1 MKGSTVAA
9 HEQEAQHLLQDLQML
24 LHQDIVS
31 APQLDWDQVNFRF
44 IRFLSKEVR
53 ETPWFHHLALTVAV
67 LATHARLDR
76 QTVQGYMYTLNAR
89 WRTIFSCYQLT
100 TFEEWN
106 PLEHVPRYLE
116 DSTLADSFKTRQEFL
131 PTYVAVVRHMLAY
144 LRSLPHT
151 DRQRYH
157 QWMLPQLPPD
167 LSHKLSRWGEWV
179 AEQRQRRKEETD
191 ALAPNFASVR
201 GEAHLRWN
209 QLQRLQTKFNEAV
222 HLVESGQEI
231 LPLAFSYEEP
241 HLV

>member
-9 HEQEAQHLLQDLQML
+9 HEQEARPLLQDLQML

-53 ETPWFHHLALTVAV
+53 ETPWFQQLALTVAV

-89 WRTIFSCYQLT
+89 WRTIFSHYQLA

-131 PTYVAVVRHMLAY
+131 RTYVAVVRHMLAY
-144 LRSLPHT
+144 C
-151 DRQRYH
+151 
-157 QWMLPQLPPD
+157 
-167 LSHKLSRWGEWV
+167 
-179 AEQRQRRKEETD
+179 
-191 ALAPNFASVR
+191 
-201 GEAHLRWN
+201 
-209 QLQRLQTKFNEAV
+209 QRLHKFGSSWF
-222 HLVESGQEI
+222 LV
-231 LPLAFSYEEP
+231 SY
-241 HLV
+241 